1 MHTCFC
7 AAVSCPVPDSP
18 EHGRV
23 VFNSVS
29 FNSLVSYE
37 CNYGYRLEGEG
48 VRSVVSYPDTLYY
61 INVMLQAV

>member
-1 MHTCFC
+1 M
-7 AAVSCPVPDSP
+7 SCPVPDSP

-48 VRSVVSYPDTLYY
+48 VRCVVSYPVPSYY
-61 INVMLQAV
+61 INFMLQAL